1 MTLLCAQ
8 TPRDVLALTGRDR
21 ASFLQ
26 GMVTNDVLAL
36 TPGQSC
42 YAFHLDA
49 TGHVL
54 ADLYVLCLEDKLLLI
69 TESGIGESL
78 NESLEHYLV
87 MERVKISS
95 CDYTH
100 YLLLGEFPPSPVPH
114 GGESAAEE
122 RGETLRGTAWP
133 IPSTQIL
140 SYSHP
145 LGIGVLA
152 EIPLEIPANYQEI
165 SATELEAHRI
175 DAGIPTF
182 GLDMDKRV
190 LAPETGQA
198 ARAIHYKKG
207 CYVGQEIVARID
219 ARGHTNRTLVRLTL
233 PAPVSPETPLTLG
246 GKEVGRVT
254 SSASTPDGVAVAI
267 GYLRREHAT
276 PGTLLDNEVRVR

>member
-1 MTLLCAQ
+1 MALLYAQ

-36 TPGQSC
+36 TPNKSC

-54 ADLYVLCLEDKLLLI
+54 ADMYVLCSEDKLLLI

-78 NESLEHYLV
+78 NQSLEHYLV
-87 MERVKISS
+87 MERVKITPII
-95 CDYTH
+95 YYH
-100 YLLLGEFPPSPVPH
+100 YLFLEGFPPSPVRH

-133 IPSTQIL
+133 MPSTQTL
-140 SYSHP
+140 SYLHS
-145 LGIGVLA
+145 LGAGVLT
-152 EIPLEIPANYQEI
+152 EIPLEVAANYQQLN
-165 SATELEAHRI
+165 AAELEVRRI

-182 GLDMDKRV
+182 GVDMDKRV

-219 ARGHTNRTLVRLTL
+219 ARGHTNRTLVRLKLTAL
-233 PAPVSPETPLTLG
+233 VPPETPLTLD

-254 SSASTPDGVAVAI
+254 SSGLTPSGAI
-267 GYLRREHAT
+267 ALGYLRHEHVE
-276 PGTLLDNEVRVR
+276 PGTALDNGVLVR